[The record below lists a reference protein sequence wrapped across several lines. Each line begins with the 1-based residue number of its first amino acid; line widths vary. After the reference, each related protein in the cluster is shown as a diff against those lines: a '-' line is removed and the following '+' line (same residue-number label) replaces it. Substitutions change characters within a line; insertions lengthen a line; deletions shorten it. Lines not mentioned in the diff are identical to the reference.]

1 MASAHRFFTKALA
14 LLPGLCALAYLPACD
29 RQETVADSSAPQQA
43 PALVNTTD
51 YSGDNAYEHT
61 RALCAIG
68 PRPSGS
74 VGYMAQVAYLEK
86 HLQATGWKTLREEFA
101 PLPGMRMVNLHAS
114 FGERTTTRPLLI
126 SCHIDTKAGIPDFV
140 GADDGASGAATML
153 ETARILARKH
163 PEWAGQIELIFFD
176 GEEAFGAHMNEQ
188 DGMYGSKHDVARRLA
203 TGDKNAMPRWQVNL
217 DMVGGRD
224 MLIAIPLIDTSEG
237 MIAHYQQAVDTL
249 GLSPERWTAYPGS
262 YLDDHLPY
270 VQAGVDSLNLIAYFQ
285 GGGWW
290 HTTRDNM
297 SRISASSLEESGRLL
312 LQLCRQLL
320 GIPEPKAATEQ

>member
-1 MASAHRFFTKALA
+1 MAAAATHSLFKALA
-14 LLPGLCALAYLPACD
+14 LLPGLCAFALLPACD
-29 RQETVADSSAPQQA
+29 EQASTPAPVPQQQK
-43 PALVNTTD
+43 PALSDTTD
-51 YSGDNAYEHT
+51 YSGGNACEHT

-74 VGYMAQVAYLEK
+74 AAYMEQLAYLEK
-86 HLQATGWKTLREEFA
+86 HLQAAGWQTRREEFA

-114 FGERTTTRPLLI
+114 LGEETTTRPLLI
-126 SCHIDTKAGIPDFV
+126 SCHIDTKAGIPGFI
-140 GADDGASGAATML
+140 GADDGESADAVML
-153 ETARILARKH
+153 EAARNLAKYH
-163 PEWAGQIELIFFD
+163 QEWARQMELIFFD
-176 GEEAFGAHMNEQ
+176 GEEAFGKRMNEQ
-188 DGMYGSKHDVARRLA
+188 DGMYGAKHDVARRLA
-203 TGDKNAMPRWQVNL
+203 QGADALPRWQINL

-224 MLIAIPLIDTSEG
+224 LLIAIPLIDTTEA
-237 MIAHYQQAVDTL
+237 MVEQYQNAAEAL
-249 GLSPERWTAYPGS
+249 GLSPERWTVYPGS

-297 SRISASSLEESGRLL
+297 SRISAHSLEESGRML

-320 GIPEPKAATEQ
+320 GTQ